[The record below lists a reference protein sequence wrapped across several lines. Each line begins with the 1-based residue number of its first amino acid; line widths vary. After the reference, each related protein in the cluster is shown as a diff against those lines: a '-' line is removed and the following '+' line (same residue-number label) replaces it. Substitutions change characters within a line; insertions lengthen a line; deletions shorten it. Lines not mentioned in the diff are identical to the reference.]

1 MEDVTNTSANDNTQ
15 GTEVVEQQ
23 KEVQQETQSADT
35 LLGGKAETQ
44 PQEEAEPIAYDF
56 KETISAMDDFEF
68 SQEESD
74 KFVEVI
80 KDMGLNN
87 EQANAIVKY
96 GGEWGKG
103 IAEAAMNAV
112 IEQRNTEVQN
122 WGETAK
128 KELGTEFDSIISL
141 CGLTV
146 EHVEK
151 AVPGIRQAL
160 NETGAGNRI
169 EVIRAFSMLGK
180 FLESDPGKGA
190 GAPAA
195 QGSSLEKFYDKTD
208 FSKLK

>member
-1 MEDVTNTSANDNTQ
+1 MEDVNNTAANDNTN
-15 GTEVVEQQ
+15 GAEAVEQQ
-23 KEVQQETQSADT
+23 QEAQQETQPAGT
-35 LLGGKAETQ
+35 LLGGNQ
-44 PQEEAEPIAYDF
+44 QQNSDEPITYDF
-56 KETISAMDDFEF
+56 KETISAMEDFEF

-80 KDMGLNN
+80 KDMGINN

-103 IAEAAMNAV
+103 IADAAMNAV
-112 IEQRNTEVQN
+112 MEQRNAEVEG
-122 WGETAK
+122 WGEAAK
-128 KELGTEFDSIISL
+128 KELGTEFDSTISL
-141 CGLTV
+141 CGLAV

-151 AVPGIRQAL
+151 VVPGIRQAL

-190 GAPAA
+190 GAPIA
-195 QGSSLEKFYDKTD
+195 QGNSLDKFYDKSD

>member
-141 CGLTV
+141 CGLAV

-180 FLESDPGKGA
+180 FLESDPGKA
-190 GAPAA
+190 LALLPHREAA
-195 QGSSLEKFYDKTD
+195 
-208 FSKLK
+208 LKNSMTKQILVN

>member
-44 PQEEAEPIAYDF
+44 PHEEAEPIVYDF

-141 CGLTV
+141 CGLAV

-169 EVIRAFSMLGK
+169 EVIRLRRACAVLGR
-180 FLESDPGKGA
+180 GA

>member
-44 PQEEAEPIAYDF
+44 SQEESEPIAYDF

-122 WGETAK
+122 WGEAAK

-141 CGLTV
+141 CGLAV

-195 QGSSLEKFYDKTD
+195 QESSLEKFYDKTD

>member
-1 MEDVTNTSANDNTQ
+1 MENETNTSANDNTQ
-15 GTEVVEQQ
+15 GTETVEQQ
-23 KEVQQETQSADT
+23 EDTQHETQSQEN
-35 LLGGKAETQ
+35 AEQ
-44 PQEEAEPIAYDF
+44 IAYDF
-56 KETISAMDDFEF
+56 KETVSAMGDFEF

-103 IAEAAMNAV
+103 IAEAAMTAV
-112 IEQRNTEVQN
+112 IEQRNAEIQN

-128 KELGTEFDSIISL
+128 KELGTEFDSTINL
-141 CGLTV
+141 CGLAV

-169 EVIRAFSMLGK
+169 EVIRAFSMLGRL
-180 FLESDPGKGA
+180 LESDPGKGV
-190 GAPAA
+190 GAPVA
-195 QGSSLEKFYDKTD
+195 QRNSLEKFYDKTD
-208 FSKLK
+208 FTKLK

>member
-15 GTEVVEQQ
+15 GIEVVEQQ

-122 WGETAK
+122 WGEAAK

-141 CGLTV
+141 CGLAV

>member
-1 MEDVTNTSANDNTQ
+1 MT
-15 GTEVVEQQ
+15 
-23 KEVQQETQSADT
+23 
-35 LLGGKAETQ
+35 
-44 PQEEAEPIAYDF
+44 F

-122 WGETAK
+122 WGEAAK

-141 CGLTV
+141 CGLAV

-195 QGSSLEKFYDKTD
+195 QESSLEKFYDKTD

>member
-56 KETISAMDDFEF
+56 KETISAMNDFEF

-141 CGLTV
+141 CGLAV

-169 EVIRAFSMLGK
+169 EVIRCF
-180 FLESDPGKGA
+180 
-190 GAPAA
+190 
-195 QGSSLEKFYDKTD
+195 FYARKV
-208 FSKLK
+208 FGE

>member
-128 KELGTEFDSIISL
+128 KELGTEFDSVISL
-141 CGLTV
+141 
-146 EHVEK
+146 
-151 AVPGIRQAL
+151 
-160 NETGAGNRI
+160 
-169 EVIRAFSMLGK
+169 IRAFSMLGK

>member
-44 PQEEAEPIAYDF
+44 SQEEAEPIAYDF

-122 WGETAK
+122 WGEAAK

-141 CGLTV
+141 CGLAV

-195 QGSSLEKFYDKTD
+195 QESSLEKFYDKTD

>member
-1 MEDVTNTSANDNTQ
+1 MEDEINTSANDNTQ
-15 GTEVVEQQ
+15 GTETVEQQ
-23 KEVQQETQSADT
+23 EDTQHETQSQDT

-44 PQEEAEPIAYDF
+44 SQENAEQIAYDF
-56 KETISAMDDFEF
+56 KETVSAMGDFEF

-103 IAEAAMNAV
+103 IAEAAMTAV
-112 IEQRNTEVQN
+112 IEQRNAEIQN

-128 KELGTEFDSIISL
+128 KELGTEFDSTINL
-141 CGLTV
+141 CGLAV

-169 EVIRAFSMLGK
+169 EVIRAFSMLGRL
-180 FLESDPGKGA
+180 LESDPGKGVD
-190 GAPAA
+190 APVA
-195 QGSSLEKFYDKTD
+195 QRNSLEKFYDKTD
-208 FSKLK
+208 FTKLK